1 MSSLLTSALGDAAA
15 ILSRMGEALKALLE
29 SVDDSTFTT
38 MQNLILV
45 ANKVHNTHHVLPPSL
60 GLGSPDS

>member
-38 MQNLILV
+38 LKARGQGRASRHTNC
-45 ANKVHNTHHVLPPSL
+45 
-60 GLGSPDS
+60 